1 MPAARYRPRQPR
13 ASPIWQILDGRWA
26 DFRRNEAVH
35 DDHLNQT
42 VQAFLRCGDF
52 RSGFTRWRCPDC
64 AQEFLLAFT
73 CKQRGLCATCAQR
86 RTLTLAPYIAETVCH
101 AVPHRHIVLTIPRVL
116 RPVFRR
122 NRALLTELFHA
133 AHEVLGLWLRERTGG
148 ADGQPGIVIA
158 AQTFGDFLSW
168 HPHLHLLVTAGVF
181 RADNTFALASPGG
194 WRQLAELWRHA
205 VLRRLL
211 KHQAI
216 NDNQAEK
223 LLSWNHSGF
232 NLDAGEAP
240 LAARDVAGRRRLA
253 EYLIRSPFNLEK
265 ISYEPRTGNVLYR
278 SEKHWRTRR
287 NFEVFSAAQFIEA
300 LVNHLPPKNVPM
312 LRYYGAY
319 SNKCRG
325 MRRKASTHG
334 ADSSSHETSPKPT
347 ASRRP
352 RWRQLIIKVWGC
364 DPLQCPLCQGRLR
377 LLEIIEEETD
387 IRATLMPIGMWSP
400 QKERRHHPPGSDS
413 LVDPATG
420 QSHSVGR
427 ETSPVVVHPWRS
439 KSEPLAWRQ
448 FVFGEYTTDQ
458 GDDFDQCGCEVPP
471 CYEEAP
477 EDIDQLTIFDDGYQP
492 DPPAGEPV
500 FWPSAGIQEFPEDD
514 FIRYSPDERT

>member
-13 ASPIWQILDGRWA
+13 ASPIWQILDGHWA

-216 NDNQAEK
+216 NDNLAEK

-240 LAARDVAGRRRLA
+240 LAMPTLPGSASSARNYRGGNGHPGDPDADRHVEPPGGTPTSSAGIRLTG
-253 EYLIRSPFNLEK
+253 RSGHRAIAFGRE
-265 ISYEPRTGNVLYR
+265 GNV
-278 SEKHWRTRR
+278 TRGSPPLA
-287 NFEVFSAAQFIEA
+287 FKIGTSGLAAIC
-300 LVNHLPPKNVPM
+300 
-312 LRYYGAY
+312 LRRVY
-319 SNKCRG
+319 
-325 MRRKASTHG
+325 H
-334 ADSSSHETSPKPT
+334 
-347 ASRRP
+347 RP
-352 RWRQLIIKVWGC
+352 R
-364 DPLQCPLCQGRLR
+364 GRLR
-377 LLEIIEEETD
+377 
-387 IRATLMPIGMWSP
+387 
-400 QKERRHHPPGSDS
+400 
-413 LVDPATG
+413 
-420 QSHSVGR
+420 SVR
-427 ETSPVVVHPWRS
+427 M
-439 KSEPLAWRQ
+439 
-448 FVFGEYTTDQ
+448 
-458 GDDFDQCGCEVPP
+458 
-471 CYEEAP
+471 
-477 EDIDQLTIFDDGYQP
+477 
-492 DPPAGEPV
+492 
-500 FWPSAGIQEFPEDD
+500 
-514 FIRYSPDERT
+514 